1 MFVSVY
7 LSDAGAHTVVPREF
21 IFELNKVNL
30 YNNGVNSNQNRL
42 IYFSKGM
49 FEALE
54 NGNNTAPTDYIPNF
68 SIPVTKVYPLPNEVQ
83 EACFIGR
90 LKKFYGN

>member
-7 LSDAGAHTVVPREF
+7 LVEARAHTVVPREF

-42 IYFSKGM
+42 IYFSKGL

-54 NGNNTAPTDYIPNF
+54 NGNYTALTECIPKF
-68 SIPVTKVYPLPNEVQ
+68 SIPITKVYPLPNEVQ

-90 LKKFYGN
+90 LKKFWGN